1 MRTLLVGAFLLSLG
15 CTSGTFVDPC
25 GACTANEVC
34 VEVNNVVCA
43 PACSQDAGTAKT
55 DSGVCYKPTTCQE
68 AVVQY
73 CPEQPCTNMLTD
85 VCL

>member
-1 MRTLLVGAFLLSLG
+1 MRTALLGVLALFLG
-15 CTSGTFVDPC
+15 CTDGTFVNPC
-25 GACTANEVC
+25 GACTTDEVC
-34 VEVNNVVCA
+34 VEVGAVVCA

-55 DSGVCYKPTTCQE
+55 DAGHCPRTTTCQE

-73 CPEQPCTNMLTD
+73 CPQQPCDNQLTD